1 MNGYVPDPA
10 LRLVTPARRGENG
23 GSSRATG
30 PDMEIDVTELVLW
43 LDQLRMTDLAR
54 VGGKNASLGEMI
66 GNLAKLGVSV
76 PGGFATT
83 ADAFK
88 TYLEK
93 SGLADRIQKRLA
105 SLDVEDVNALTA
117 AGKEIRRW
125 IVDTKLPDDLEHAI
139 RAAYE
144 KLCRDAAGAESSGH
158 GALGHGRQVRT
169 TGSPDQGR
177 SHKTPG
183 GGDNVPVAVRSSA
196 TAEDLPDAS
205 FAGQQETFLNVTG
218 IDGVLH
224 NVKEVF
230 ASLYNDRAI
239 AYRVHHGFRH
249 EDVFLSAGVQLM
261 VRSDVGASGV
271 LFTLDTESGFRDV
284 VFVTA
289 SYGLGEMVVQGAV
302 NPDEFYVFKPTLRA
316 GKQAVL
322 RRSLGAKQQR
332 MVYSDKPGERVRI
345 EATPEDLRRKFCI
358 SDADVESL
366 ARQALIIEEHY
377 QRPMDIEWAKDGVTG
392 KLYIVQARPET
403 VKSRAHA
410 TQLERFQLNEKGKV
424 LAEGRSIGQK
434 IGAGKARVIRSLAR
448 MNEFEAGDVLVA
460 DMTDPD
466 WEPIMKRA
474 AAIVTNRGGRTC
486 HAAIIA
492 RELGVPAVV
501 GTGDGLEKIP
511 EGHEVTISCAEGDT
525 GFIYDGK
532 LKFERVATDL
542 GDMPEAPL
550 KIMMNVANPER
561 AFDFG
566 MLPNQGIGLARLE
579 MIIAS
584 HIGVHPKALLQ
595 YDQQDAETRKKIDER
610 IAGYAGP
617 VEFYVDRLAEG
628 IATIAASVYPKTVIV
643 RMSDFKSNEY
653 ANLLGGAKY
662 EPHEEN
668 PMIGFRGASRYVD
681 DTFAEAFGLECKAVK
696 KVREA
701 MGLDNVWVMIPF
713 IRTLD
718 EGRKVIEVLRANGL
732 VQGESIDGNEALKVI
747 MMCEVPSNALLAEEF
762 LDIFDGFSI
771 GSNDLTQLTLGLDR
785 DSSIVAGLFDERNP
799 AVKKLLAM
807 AIKTA
812 RAKGKYVGICGQGPS
827 DHADLAE
834 WLMDQGIESL
844 SLNPDTVVDTWL
856 RLAKHKG

>member
-1 MNGYVPDPA
+1 M
-10 LRLVTPARRGENG
+10 
-23 GSSRATG
+23 
-30 PDMEIDVTELVLW
+30 TELVLW
-43 LDQLRMTDLAR
+43 LDRTRMTDLAR

-66 GNLAKLGVSV
+66 GNLARLGVSV

-83 ADAFK
+83 VGAFRE
-88 TYLEK
+88 YLHG
-93 SGLADRIQKRLA
+93 SGLAGKIQERLA
-105 SLDVEDVNALTA
+105 ALDVENVAALTE
-117 AGKEIRRW
+117 AGKEIRGW
-125 IVDTKLPDDLEHAI
+125 IVDTRLPDDLEQAI
-139 RAAYE
+139 RSAYA
-144 KLCRDAAGAESSGH
+144 KLCREAAVVDSSGH
-158 GALGHGRQVRT
+158 GRPTFDSR
-169 TGSPDQGR
+169 DQGR
-177 SHKTPG
+177 SQNN
-183 GGDNVPVAVRSSA
+183 DIAVAVRSSA

-218 IDGVLH
+218 IDDVLH
-224 NVKEVF
+224 KVKEVF

-239 AYRVHHGFRH
+239 AYRVHQGFKH
-249 EDVFLSAGVQLM
+249 EDVALSAGVQLM

-284 VFVTA
+284 VFITA

-302 NPDEFYVFKPTLRA
+302 NPDEFYVFKPTLKA
-316 GKQAVL
+316 GKYAVL
-322 RRSLGAKQQR
+322 RRSLGGKQQR
-332 MVYSDKPGERVRI
+332 MVYSDNPGERVRI
-345 EATPEDLRRKFCI
+345 EETPTELRRKFCI
-358 SDADVESL
+358 TDDEVQEL
-366 ARQALIIEEHY
+366 AKQALTIEEHY
-377 QRPMDIEWAKDGVTG
+377 KRPMDIEWAKDGATG

-403 VKSRAHA
+403 VKSRGRA

-434 IGAGKARVIRSLAR
+434 IGAGTARVARSLDQMSA
-448 MNEFEAGDVLVA
+448 FKQGDVLIA

-466 WEPIMKRA
+466 WEPIMKKA

-501 GTGDGLEKIP
+501 GTGDALDKIP
-511 EGHEVTISCAEGDT
+511 DGHAVTVSCAEGDT
-525 GFIYDGK
+525 GYIYDGK
-532 LKFERVATDL
+532 LKFERITADL
-542 GDMPEAPL
+542 GDMPPAPL

-561 AFDFG
+561 AFAFG
-566 MLPNQGIGLARLE
+566 MLPNKGIGLARLE

-584 HIGVHPKALLQ
+584 HIGVHPKALLH
-595 YDQQDAETRKKIDER
+595 YDDQDAETRAKIDER
-610 IAGYAGP
+610 IAGYKSP
-617 VEFYVDRLAEG
+617 VDFYVDRLAEG

-653 ANLLGGAKY
+653 ANLLGGEKF

-681 DTFAEAFGLECKAVK
+681 ASFAEAFGLECKALK
-696 KVREA
+696 KVRET

-718 EGRKVIEVLRANGL
+718 EGRKVIEVLRTNGL
-732 VQGESIDGNEALKVI
+732 EQGARVDGSEPLKVI
-747 MMCEVPSNALLAEEF
+747 MMCEVPSNALLADEF

-785 DSSIVAGLFDERNP
+785 DSSIVAGLFDERDP
-799 AVKKLLAM
+799 AVKKLLSM
-807 AIKTA
+807 AIQTA
-812 RAKGKYVGICGQGPS
+812 RKKNKYVGICGQGPS

-834 WLMDQGIESL
+834 WLMDQGIESV